1 MEGGVPKRSKK
12 HYLLLQMYCNRR
24 YGITVAI
31 VFTTSADREKSDG
44 IVYTWKDYGDKVFEI
59 ILTRYPSASM
69 IIAVND
75 YYENDVINVKD
86 GQCQKCSA
94 AYVGGQTK
102 NVFAAK
108 ERHFLGIKEFNSF
121 FQNPLNKIRL
131 LAFLKSH
138 FTLKCKQLDIRFL
151 YYERNK
157 CQNIFSSL
165 LKSLVE
171 KFRNQMLLSLRS
183 RYSHV
188 VLVFQDQGKW

>member
-1 MEGGVPKRSKK
+1 MEGGAPKRSKK

-86 GQCQKCSA
+86 GDCQKCSA
-94 AYVGGQTK
+94 DYVGGQTK
-102 NVFAAK
+102 NVFPEK

-121 FQNPLNKIRL
+121 FPESTEQNPSAGFPEITFYTEMQATRYKI
-131 LAFLKSH
+131 
-138 FTLKCKQLDIRFL
+138 
-151 YYERNK
+151 
-157 CQNIFSSL
+157 SL
-165 LKSLVE
+165 LRK
-171 KFRNQMLLSLRS
+171 K
-183 RYSHV
+183 
-188 VLVFQDQGKW
+188 